1 MLWRGRQKGYM
12 MILIGKPAKLTAIL
26 SLLILSAAC
35 SRLQRRGEAP
45 EAIQDG
51 VFIHISQGMRSPHQ
65 VLTALQMAERLSET
79 RNVLVYFDIRGPEVV
94 VKGSKDIQFGSF
106 PSSHAQLKKLADQGV
121 PLFCCPES
129 LKALGYQ
136 PEDLMPGVKLADG
149 QGFFDFTKGRIL
161 TLDY

>member
-1 MLWRGRQKGYM
+1 
-12 MILIGKPAKLTAIL
+12 MILIGKTARLITIL
-26 SLLILSAAC
+26 SLLLLSVAC
-35 SRLQRRGEAP
+35 SNLQRRGEAP

-51 VFIHISQGMRSPHQ
+51 VFIHVSQGTRSPHQ
-65 VLTALQMAERLSET
+65 VLTALQIAERLSET

-106 PSSHAQLKKLADQGV
+106 PSSHAQLKKLADRGV
-121 PLFCCPES
+121 PLYCCPDS

-136 PEDLMPGVKLADG
+136 PENLMPGVKLADG
-149 QGFFDFTKGRIL
+149 QEFFDFTQGRIL

>member
-1 MLWRGRQKGYM
+1 
-12 MILIGKPAKLTAIL
+12 MILIGKPAKLIAIL
-26 SLLILSAAC
+26 SFLILSTAC

-45 EAIQDG
+45 GAIQDG
-51 VFIHISQGMRSPHQ
+51 VFIHISQGARSPHQ

-106 PSSHAQLKKLADQGV
+106 PSSHAQLKKLADRGV
-121 PLFCCPES
+121 PLYCCPDS
-129 LKALGYQ
+129 LKTLGYQ
-136 PEDLMPGVKLADG
+136 PEDLMPGVKFADG
-149 QGFFDFTKGRIL
+149 QEFFDFAKGRIL